1 MSFADVVTADIRL
14 VILKALAENQG
25 YSANES
31 ILQEIL
37 GLFGHT
43 VTRDR
48 MRTELGWLEEQGLV
62 TVCDAA
68 GIKVARITG
77 RGIEVSTGA
86 ARVDGIKRPRPRA

>member
-1 MSFADVVTADIRL
+1 MSFADLVTADIRL
-14 VILKALAENQG
+14 VILKALAEDQG

-48 MRTELGWLEEQGLV
+48 VRTELGWLEEQGLV
-62 TVCDAA
+62 TVGDTA

-77 RGIEVSTGA
+77 RGIDVSTGA